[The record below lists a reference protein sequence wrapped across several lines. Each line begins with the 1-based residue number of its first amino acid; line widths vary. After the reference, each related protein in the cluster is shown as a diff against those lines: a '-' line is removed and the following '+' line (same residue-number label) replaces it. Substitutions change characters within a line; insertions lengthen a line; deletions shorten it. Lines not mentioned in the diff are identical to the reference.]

1 MRLGV
6 LLPHR
11 AVVLQS
17 ARRPPLE
24 VCWTVARTCDEAG
37 LDLWVGDSV
46 VAKPRLEPLTT
57 LAYLAALT
65 QRARLGTAVLLPA
78 LRQPTVLAHALA
90 NIDQIS
96 HGRLVLG
103 LGVGWGLP
111 EIAREW
117 EACGRVHK
125 RRRQDLEEHILVWR
139 KLWSGQAVT
148 YTGNDVKLTDH
159 EIAREWEACG
169 RVHKRRCQ
177 DLEEHII
184 VWRKLWSGQ
193 AVTYTGHDVKLTEH
207 TIGPL
212 PWHEAGPPILITAGN
227 RGEIIPAQLD
237 RFACLGDGIITTYL
251 TDDDCRTLRVRCEE
265 ALARHGRFL
274 PGFPMC
280 VYTTVRLDADVAQA
294 ETLTRAFLQ
303 QYYGGGVHYRGLMGL
318 GPASLVIDTL
328 KRYEA
333 AGVTDLCI
341 RFAGTDQV
349 AQLEQFIQEVV
360 PAFIE

>member
-24 VCWTVARTCDEAG
+24 VCWTVARLCDEAG

-57 LAYLAALT
+57 LAYLAAMT
-65 QRARLGTAVLLPA
+65 QCARLGTAVLLPA
-78 LRQPTVLAHALA
+78 LRQPTVLAHTLA
-90 NIDQIS
+90 NIDQMS

-117 EACGRVHK
+117 EACGRIHK
-125 RRRQDLEEHILVWR
+125 RRR
-139 KLWSGQAVT
+139 
-148 YTGNDVKLTDH
+148 
-159 EIAREWEACG
+159 
-169 RVHKRRCQ
+169 Q

-237 RFACLGDGIITTYL
+237 RFARLGDGIITG
-251 TDDDCRTLRVRCEE
+251 
-265 ALARHGRFL
+265 ALGDSYPSA
-274 PGFPMC
+274 
-280 VYTTVRLDADVAQA
+280 V
-294 ETLTRAFLQ
+294 
-303 QYYGGGVHYRGLMGL
+303 
-318 GPASLVIDTL
+318 
-328 KRYEA
+328 
-333 AGVTDLCI
+333 
-341 RFAGTDQV
+341 
-349 AQLEQFIQEVV
+349 
-360 PAFIE
+360 

>member
-17 ARRPPLE
+17 TRRPSLDT
-24 VCWTVARTCDEAG
+24 CWSVARLCDEAG
-37 LDLWVGDSV
+37 MDLWVGDSI

-57 LAYLAALT
+57 LAYVAAIT

-90 NIDQIS
+90 TLDQLS

-125 RRRQDLEEHILVWR
+125 RRRQELEEHIMVWR
-139 KLWSGQAVT
+139 QLWSGQAVT
-148 YTGNDVKLTDH
+148 YTGKDVKLTD
-159 EIAREWEACG
+159 
-169 RVHKRRCQ
+169 
-177 DLEEHII
+177 
-184 VWRKLWSGQ
+184 
-193 AVTYTGHDVKLTEH
+193 H

-237 RFACLGDGIITTYL
+237 RFARLGDGIITTYV
-251 TDDDCRTLRVRCEE
+251 TDNDCRELRTRCEE
-265 ALARHGRFL
+265 ALSQHGRFL
-274 PGFPMC
+274 PSFPMC
-280 VYTTVRLDADVAQA
+280 VYTTVRLDANVAQA

-303 QYYGGGVHYRGLMGL
+303 QYYGGGVHYHGLMGL
-318 GPASLVIDTL
+318 GPASMVSDML

-349 AQLEQFIQEVV
+349 TQLEQFIHEVV
-360 PAFIE
+360 PAYIA